1 MGDSNTVFTVIG
13 VIWSLTLL
21 RSILIMIS
29 GKNIFKKAAKN
40 ETTAFYPIINLFT
53 MLEICDISTFFG
65 ILLFIPVLNLIVL
78 FMMSYKLGV
87 VFNTSLGYK
96 IGLVMFPL
104 MFYLLLSI
112 GNKQY
117 KLSDEAYFK
126 AMDRIKD
133 KDINLMT
140 DEEIRKANESLPPE
154 EKEEVDSIFKS
165 NIQMMEQ
172 VEPYKAAKID
182 LLGLEKLK
190 NHDANDDPT
199 LRDLGFAPK
208 ENKKED
214 IKDLIIDK
222 DKPVNNVEQKEEKK
236 SEFETLDL

>member
-1 MGDSNTVFTVIG
+1 MDDTSRIFMIIG
-13 VIWSLTLL
+13 IIWSLTLL

-29 GKNIFKKAAKN
+29 GKGIFKKAAKN
-40 ETTAFYPIINLFT
+40 EATAFYPIINLFT
-53 MLEICDISTFFG
+53 MLEVCDISTFFG

-78 FMMSYKLGV
+78 IMMSYKLGV
-87 VFNTSLGYK
+87 VFNTGFGYK
-96 IGLVMFPL
+96 IGLIVFPL

-112 GNKQY
+112 SDKTY

-126 AMDRIKD
+126 AMDKIRD

-140 DEEIRKANESLPPE
+140 DEEIRRASEQIPHE
-154 EKEEVDSIFKS
+154 DKEEVDSIFKS

-190 NHDANDDPT
+190 NHDPNEDPT
-199 LRDLGFAPK
+199 LRDLGFAPR
-208 ENKKED
+208 ET
-214 IKDLIIDK
+214 
-222 DKPVNNVEQKEEKK
+222 KPTNPLGEVEQNTTTEEKK
-236 SEFETLDL
+236 DDIETVDL

>member
-1 MGDSNTVFTVIG
+1 MGPKAIFSVIG
-13 VIWSLTLL
+13 VIWAFTLFRSL
-21 RSILIMIS
+21 LIMIC
-29 GKNIFKKAAKN
+29 GKSIFKKASKN
-40 ETTAFYPIINLFT
+40 EITAFYPIINLFT

-65 ILLFIPVLNLIVL
+65 ILLFIPGLNLIVL
-78 FMMSYKLGV
+78 FMMSYKLGE
-87 VFNTSLGYK
+87 VFNTSLGFK
-96 IGLVMFPL
+96 IGLVVFPL

-140 DEEIRKANESLPPE
+140 DEEIRKASEALPQE
-154 EKEEVDSIFKS
+154 DKEEVDSIFKS

-172 VEPYKAAKID
+172 VETYKAAKID

-190 NHDANDDPT
+190 NHTSDDDPT
-199 LRDLGFAPK
+199 LRDLGFAPNPPKRTEEVK
-208 ENKKED
+208 EEVKEEPKEEKKEE
-214 IKDLIIDK
+214 
-222 DKPVNNVEQKEEKK
+222 KPEEKK
-236 SEFETLDL
+236 SEFETVDL